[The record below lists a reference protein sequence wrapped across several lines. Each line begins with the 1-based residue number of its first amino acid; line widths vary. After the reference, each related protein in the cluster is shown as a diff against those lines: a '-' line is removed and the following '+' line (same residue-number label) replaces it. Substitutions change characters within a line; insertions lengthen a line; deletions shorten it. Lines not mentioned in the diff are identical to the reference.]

1 MQLFAF
7 GINHQTAPLDIREQ
21 VAFPAERLEPALHD
35 LAAHKMVKEAAILST
50 CNRTEIY
57 CNTEEPYQYCLSSRL
72 PAHGQSC
79 DFSIL

>member
-35 LAAHKMVKEAAILST
+35 LAAHKTVTEAAIL
-50 CNRTEIY
+50 
-57 CNTEEPYQYCLSSRL
+57 
-72 PAHGQSC
+72 
-79 DFSIL
+79 